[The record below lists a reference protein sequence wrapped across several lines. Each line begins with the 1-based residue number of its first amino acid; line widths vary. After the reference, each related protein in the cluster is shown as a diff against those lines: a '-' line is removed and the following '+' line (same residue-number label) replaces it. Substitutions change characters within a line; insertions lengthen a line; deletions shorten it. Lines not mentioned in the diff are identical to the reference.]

1 MKYGKRY
8 AYTVIAVI
16 AVVTVFFGFM
26 IPKINMD
33 NELRHFFP
41 EEHPSNIRFKQLT
54 KDFGD
59 QYAMDIVL
67 ETNEDTILRPDYIA
81 AIKNISEELALLD
94 NVVKVRSL
102 TDIEFITAMDG
113 ALVVE
118 PLLPE
123 RFSGTA
129 AEIQAIKQKIFEW
142 PHAYLG
148 TIISDS
154 FKGVQ
159 IVVTIASTSTPTEV
173 STLYNNTVEIVKR
186 NLQTV
191 NGVSYKIAGDPVLA
205 EHAKLFMYADL
216 RNLIPLITAVVLL
229 CLFLSFKN
237 I

>member
-1 MKYGKRY
+1 MVYDVYFFLKMILTITDNSVNSIRRHNKININKKIRRKVTNMKYGERY

-41 EEHPSNIRFKQLT
+41 DEHPSNIRFKQLT
-54 KDFGD
+54 TDFGD

-81 AIKNISEELALLD
+81 AIKNISEELALLA

-118 PLLPE
+118 TTTRLSPLRP
-123 RFSGTA
+123 RSGSS
-129 AEIQAIKQKIFEW
+129 
-142 PHAYLG
+142 AYAPSG
-148 TIISDS
+148 CR
-154 FKGVQ
+154 G
-159 IVVTIASTSTPTEV
+159 
-173 STLYNNTVEIVKR
+173 
-186 NLQTV
+186 
-191 NGVSYKIAGDPVLA
+191 AG
-205 EHAKLFMYADL
+205 
-216 RNLIPLITAVVLL
+216 
-229 CLFLSFKN
+229 
-237 I
+237 

>member
-67 ETNEDTILRPDYIA
+67 ETNEDTILRPDYIT

-102 TDIEFITAMDG
+102 TDMLAKEETALK
-113 ALVVE
+113 ALQNN
-118 PLLPE
+118 PQILE
-123 RFSGTA
+123 RF
-129 AEIQAIKQKIFEW
+129 KKFF
-142 PHAYLG
+142 P
-148 TIISDS
+148 
-154 FKGVQ
+154 F
-159 IVVTIASTSTPTEV
+159 
-173 STLYNNTVEIVKR
+173 VEI
-186 NLQTV
+186 
-191 NGVSYKIAGDPVLA
+191 
-205 EHAKLFMYADL
+205 
-216 RNLIPLITAVVLL
+216 
-229 CLFLSFKN
+229 
-237 I
+237 

>member
-1 MKYGKRY
+1 MVYDVYFFLKMILTITDNSVNSIGRHNKIDINKKIRRKVTNMKYGKRY

-102 TDIEFITAMDG
+102 TDMLAKEETALK
-113 ALVVE
+113 ALQSN
-118 PLLPE
+118 PKILE
-123 RFSGTA
+123 RFKKFFPF
-129 AEIQAIKQKIFEW
+129 IQI
-142 PHAYLG
+142 
-148 TIISDS
+148 
-154 FKGVQ
+154 
-159 IVVTIASTSTPTEV
+159 
-173 STLYNNTVEIVKR
+173 
-186 NLQTV
+186 
-191 NGVSYKIAGDPVLA
+191 
-205 EHAKLFMYADL
+205 
-216 RNLIPLITAVVLL
+216 
-229 CLFLSFKN
+229 
-237 I
+237 